1 MKINLQAYQPLP
13 VLVSGQWVHLETAE
27 QAVLL
32 ESSNGDR
39 ITLRKNAVVKSQ
51 SVIGRVLIHSEID
64 QEITLEFGYGD
75 YTPPQNIEGQAVSVS
90 HLPPVELAKNQ
101 TVAVSQLPAIEL
113 AENQSLAVTQLPEIK
128 FAPDQNVAV
137 SQLPAI
143 ELAENQSLAVTQ
155 LPAVELKP
163 DQVIKIEVSEQ
174 LTARE
179 SVMPFSIAENTERC
193 GITLKAKAANSAD
206 ILINGVYPLSAGESL
221 HMKTR
226 AAIELTGAITDSVA
240 ILEW

>member
-1 MKINLQAYQPLP
+1 MKISLQAYQPLP
-13 VLVSGQWVHLETAE
+13 VLISGQWVHLEAAE
-27 QAVLL
+27 QAVIL

-39 ITLRKNAVVKSQ
+39 VTMRKNAVIKSEQ
-51 SVIGRVLIHSEID
+51 IIGRVLVHSEID
-64 QEITLEFGYGD
+64 QEISLEFGYGD
-75 YTPPQNIEGQAVSVS
+75 YTPPQVIDG
-90 HLPPVELAKNQ
+90 Q
-101 TVAVSQLPAIEL
+101 TVVVSQLPAVEF
-113 AENQSLAVTQLPEIK
+113 APDQSVAVTQLPAVK

-137 SQLPAI
+137 SQLPAV

-174 LTARE
+174 LSARE
-179 SVMPFSIAENTERC
+179 SVMPFSIAANAERY
-193 GITLKAKAANSAD
+193 GITLKAKAANTAD
-206 ILINGVYPLSAGESL
+206 ILINGVYPLSAGEAL
-221 HMKTR
+221 QMKTR

>member
-1 MKINLQAYQPLP
+1 MKISLQAYQPLP
-13 VLVSGQWVHLETAE
+13 VLISGQWVHLEAAE
-27 QAVLL
+27 QAVIL

-39 ITLRKNAVVKSQ
+39 VTMRKNAVIKSEQ
-51 SVIGRVLIHSEID
+51 IIGRVLVHSEID
-64 QEITLEFGYGD
+64 QEISLEFGYGD
-75 YTPPQNIEGQAVSVS
+75 YTPPQVIDG
-90 HLPPVELAKNQ
+90 Q
-101 TVAVSQLPAIEL
+101 TVVVSQLPAVEF
-113 AENQSLAVTQLPEIK
+113 APDQSVAVTQLPAVK

-137 SQLPAI
+137 SQLPAV

-179 SVMPFSIAENTERC
+179 SVMPFSIAANAERC
-193 GITLKAKAANSAD
+193 GITLKAKAANTAD
-206 ILINGVYPLSAGESL
+206 ILINGVYPLSAGEAL
-221 HMKTR
+221 QMKTR